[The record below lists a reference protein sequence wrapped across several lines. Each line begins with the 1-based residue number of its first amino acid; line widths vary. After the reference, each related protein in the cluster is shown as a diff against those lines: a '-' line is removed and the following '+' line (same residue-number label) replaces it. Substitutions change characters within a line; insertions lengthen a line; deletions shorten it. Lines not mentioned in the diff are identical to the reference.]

1 MSDENWLPIWRGL
14 AVDLLQEG
22 FCSRLSVEKWARKNN
37 FHLRTVRQRRSRH
50 PSGRPSERSLSRTS
64 ALEKRT
70 TPNLRRSPEERQFA
84 FCRTYLFPECP
95 QWVENERS
103 AHSPIQESTNEW

>member
-37 FHLRTVRQRRSRH
+37 FHLRTVRQVIESLAVEAFDHDGEVYLRL
-50 PSGRPSERSLSRTS
+50 SGKVIPFVPRDVRDVSM
-64 ALEKRT
+64 
-70 TPNLRRSPEERQFA
+70 
-84 FCRTYLFPECP
+84 Y
-95 QWVENERS
+95 RS
-103 AHSPIQESTNEW
+103 AGREIGGTAA